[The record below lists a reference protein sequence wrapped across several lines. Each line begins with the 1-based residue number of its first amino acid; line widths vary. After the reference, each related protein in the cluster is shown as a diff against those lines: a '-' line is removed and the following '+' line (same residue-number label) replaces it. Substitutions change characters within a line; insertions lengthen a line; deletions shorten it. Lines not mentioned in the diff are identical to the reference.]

1 MDEGTMLA
9 WASVRERPPSCPLR
23 WRYVGRW
30 GARDMKTRTK
40 WAPGLAVLVAV
51 VAIGCGASHPDRRTE
66 PCRAKD
72 LRPDADAR
80 KFGAF
85 QPQGGAAVGGVVL
98 TNRGSGPCVLRGRP
112 VVELRP
118 TYGQRQRLV
127 KGTLPAPSPRVRTV
141 LLRPGESAV
150 VGLSWANCCRKSIP
164 SALRIRLPGDGE
176 IALLN
181 PGAPQCLAP
190 GRPTVVGV
198 EPFAHIPAA

>member
-127 KGTLPAPSPRVRTV
+127 KGTLPAPSPRVRT
-141 LLRPGESAV
+141 PGESAV